1 MAWHDATC
9 ATLDLEWEDGQPAC
23 RKCERKA
30 PKLAPVHPISPPA
43 PPPDTSRSE
52 LICTWP
58 PSLFSQGQA
67 GGHEDSDTL
76 ARILAN
82 IDEWTGTTSTRP
94 SQRELNSDQQSPQ
107 QQPLNPSEPN
117 FLFQGIHS
125 RLPNANS
132 IRLLRL
138 RGSEDTS
145 HPVCGTLENHRLH
158 DPCRP
163 IFEAFSYTWAD
174 SQGNSS
180 LCETI
185 FLGPQYDVLPVTT
198 NCLAALR
205 RFRTVADRLVWVDA
219 ICINQFDLEE
229 RGHQVSLMRDIYTSA
244 ARVLTYLGDKHDLLD
259 TVAERSVS
267 DGQRFDPFHED
278 LKAIVRMP
286 YFSRIW
292 VVQELLLSKTASLTF
307 DDHTMH
313 WTDFSSHVKSLTASK
328 EDGFYGNWVGLLS
341 KRRRIKDLMSA
352 LQITQD
358 CRCSDPRDRVYGL
371 MGLVDDEDRNNLPID
386 YELSVQQLYTGLTM
400 YWLTKP
406 GSTFSSGYIL
416 HRAFF
421 PKEIPFLPSWVPDW
435 TSTLKAHTNPKVNS
449 IPVTQIR
456 LVGMSGCDHSS
467 GLSWFS
473 SPFANERD
481 DLRHGWSLD
490 DNFWNHV
497 CSRGSQRSDR
507 SAFLSG
513 YSWGK
518 LAMDAGW
525 KPDSPARLLPANG
538 ILALDAVHILSIRE
552 GKVEIIDTD
561 GKSLQGLYVA
571 GSDRSNSGETHM
583 HPDETDLHIVL
594 NWQRPFLLKRDR
606 DGVYSLNSP
615 CRIFYTPEGPLAD
628 LGAHRRLPD
637 IVMNLGSLET
647 RIVERWLINL
657 FFFGVRAGTAFATS
671 IERVFI
677 QQKWFDWLPVA
688 SDTCLGMEFLLDR
701 YAKGEHDLLALS
713 SMIDLRHDIMYFVR
727 ENEICGPHAKSQ
739 FCLPALYEDK
749 ALFESLVDLFPDPS
763 CNRDVDTE
771 LATRLEQAEAAWCWR
786 TLSMQEMITS
796 LKGVVKLQQEAC
808 RIYPPLDTA
817 MSDLSSD
824 AFRPR
829 IAVQLP
835 TNLYG
840 KACSLESFQALHPLL
855 LPIVQ
860 GEKPPTGTSRFFLDG
875 GRIIQRAWSLL
886 KDLTI
891 DVKYT
896 LQQNLSV
903 LWIHVL
909 TMEMVARLR
918 GVLQQRLILK
928 AIRDKMKNVQSIYLI

>member
-1 MAWHDATC
+1 MPLHTVPGAAAGHPTMGNSRPVPSIREVNRGSRDGRHLDEEAHAEAVPSPQRMTPHAPIFGPTNGPAYPTFSKPTAFGMSNASAAPWRSSLIGRVARDVLQFIDFSPLLVCAPRQCNAARLANDRECSSRTTCIYAVETIKSVFMAWHDATC
-9 ATLDLEWEDGQPAC
+9 ATLDLEWEDGQPGC

-43 PPPDTSRSE
+43 PPPDTPRSE

-58 PSLFSQGQA
+58 PSLFSQAQ
-67 GGHEDSDTL
+67 GGDDEDSDTL

-82 IDEWTGTTSTRP
+82 IDEWTGTTSTRS
-94 SQRELNSDQQSPQ
+94 SQRELKSDQQTPQ
-107 QQPLNPSEPN
+107 QQPLDRSEPDL
-117 FLFQGIHS
+117 LFQGVYS
-125 RLPNANS
+125 RLPDANS

-180 LCETI
+180 LCKTI

-259 TVAERSVS
+259 TVAERSDS
-267 DGQRFDPFHED
+267 DGQRFDPLHVD

-313 WTDFSSHVKSLTASK
+313 WTDFSSHVKSLTASR

-371 MGLVDDEDRNNLPID
+371 MGLVDDEDRNNFPID

-406 GSTFSSGYIL
+406 G
-416 HRAFF
+416 R
-421 PKEIPFLPSWVPDW
+421 
-435 TSTLKAHTNPKVNS
+435 
-449 IPVTQIR
+449 
-456 LVGMSGCDHSS
+456 CDHSS

-497 CSRGSQRSDR
+497 CSREPQRSDR
-507 SAFLSG
+507 SAFEPR

-518 LAMDAGW
+518 LAIDAGW
-525 KPDSPARLLPANG
+525 NPDSPARLLSANG

-571 GSDRSNSGETHM
+571 GSDHSNSGDTYASGR
-583 HPDETDLHIVL
+583 
-594 NWQRPFLLKRDR
+594 N
-606 DGVYSLNSP
+606 
-615 CRIFYTPEGPLAD
+615 
-628 LGAHRRLPD
+628 RLTYR
-637 IVMNLGSLET
+637 S
-647 RIVERWLINL
+647 
-657 FFFGVRAGTAFATS
+657 
-671 IERVFI
+671 
-677 QQKWFDWLPVA
+677 
-688 SDTCLGMEFLLDR
+688 
-701 YAKGEHDLLALS
+701 
-713 SMIDLRHDIMYFVR
+713 
-727 ENEICGPHAKSQ
+727 
-739 FCLPALYEDK
+739 
-749 ALFESLVDLFPDPS
+749 
-763 CNRDVDTE
+763 E
-771 LATRLEQAEAAWCWR
+771 LAASVFTQ
-786 TLSMQEMITS
+786 TLSGWC
-796 LKGVVKLQQEAC
+796 L
-808 RIYPPLDTA
+808 
-817 MSDLSSD
+817 
-824 AFRPR
+824 
-829 IAVQLP
+829 
-835 TNLYG
+835 
-840 KACSLESFQALHPLL
+840 
-855 LPIVQ
+855 
-860 GEKPPTGTSRFFLDG
+860 
-875 GRIIQRAWSLL
+875 
-886 KDLTI
+886 
-891 DVKYT
+891 
-896 LQQNLSV
+896 
-903 LWIHVL
+903 
-909 TMEMVARLR
+909 
-918 GVLQQRLILK
+918 
-928 AIRDKMKNVQSIYLI
+928 